1 MQRPL
6 CEINLIEVDDQATF
20 VSGLSEL
27 LQNSLALSLKVYLL
41 VSGNSLLLSDL
52 LSLDTIL
59 QIESAQWGDCYS
71 FIWELPVKVHSAL
84 FHGQAWPGFECTRAE
99 QKLYML
105 IIKFVEQ
112 STAGHFLWRQ
122 ESSAADMLDLVAGK
136 VQSLCNFPV
145 GKILR
150 LFDCWRGSPKPE

>member
-6 CEINLIEVDDQATF
+6 GEINLIEVDDQATF

-59 QIESAQWGDCYS
+59 QIESAQ
-71 FIWELPVKVHSAL
+71 
-84 FHGQAWPGFECTRAE
+84 
-99 QKLYML
+99 
-105 IIKFVEQ
+105 
-112 STAGHFLWRQ
+112 
-122 ESSAADMLDLVAGK
+122 
-136 VQSLCNFPV
+136 
-145 GKILR
+145 
-150 LFDCWRGSPKPE
+150 

>member
-41 VSGNSLLLSDL
+41 VSRNSFLLSDL

-59 QIESAQWGDCYS
+59 QIESAQ
-71 FIWELPVKVHSAL
+71 
-84 FHGQAWPGFECTRAE
+84 
-99 QKLYML
+99 
-105 IIKFVEQ
+105 
-112 STAGHFLWRQ
+112 
-122 ESSAADMLDLVAGK
+122 
-136 VQSLCNFPV
+136 
-145 GKILR
+145 
-150 LFDCWRGSPKPE
+150 

>member
-59 QIESAQWGDCYS
+59 QIESAQ
-71 FIWELPVKVHSAL
+71 
-84 FHGQAWPGFECTRAE
+84 
-99 QKLYML
+99 
-105 IIKFVEQ
+105 
-112 STAGHFLWRQ
+112 
-122 ESSAADMLDLVAGK
+122 
-136 VQSLCNFPV
+136 
-145 GKILR
+145 
-150 LFDCWRGSPKPE
+150 

>member
-52 LSLDTIL
+52 LSLDAVL
-59 QIESAQWGDCYS
+59 QIESAQ
-71 FIWELPVKVHSAL
+71 
-84 FHGQAWPGFECTRAE
+84 
-99 QKLYML
+99 
-105 IIKFVEQ
+105 
-112 STAGHFLWRQ
+112 
-122 ESSAADMLDLVAGK
+122 
-136 VQSLCNFPV
+136 
-145 GKILR
+145 
-150 LFDCWRGSPKPE
+150 